1 MMRKFK
7 INWKTV
13 ARNVIVLLNIAV
25 VAVLI
30 YTLKTK
36 GIEFFSTIRI
46 FWLKKEDLIMK
57 KDQALTLLQIVEDC
71 TDVIAKEIEAGLK
84 PNSLLI
90 DYMKERLE
98 GVLEYKGE

>member
-13 ARNVIVLLNIAV
+13 TRNVIVLLNIAV

-36 GIEFFSTIRI
+36 GIEFFSTIGY
-46 FWLKKEDLIMK
+46 F
-57 KDQALTLLQIVEDC
+57 
-71 TDVIAKEIEAGLK
+71 G
-84 PNSLLI
+84 
-90 DYMKERLE
+90 
-98 GVLEYKGE
+98 

>member
-13 ARNVIVLLNIAV
+13 TRNVIILLNIAV

-36 GIEFFSTIRI
+36 GIEFFSTIGY
-46 FWLKKEDLIMK
+46 F
-57 KDQALTLLQIVEDC
+57 
-71 TDVIAKEIEAGLK
+71 G
-84 PNSLLI
+84 
-90 DYMKERLE
+90 
-98 GVLEYKGE
+98 

>member
-13 ARNVIVLLNIAV
+13 TRNVIILLNIAV

-36 GIEFFSTIRI
+36 GISFISTIRI
-46 FWLKKEDLIMK
+46 F
-57 KDQALTLLQIVEDC
+57 
-71 TDVIAKEIEAGLK
+71 
-84 PNSLLI
+84 
-90 DYMKERLE
+90 
-98 GVLEYKGE
+98 

>member
-1 MMRKFK
+1 MMRKFR

-13 ARNVIVLLNIAV
+13 TRNVIVLLNIAV

-46 FWLKKEDLIMK
+46 FRIRR
-57 KDQALTLLQIVEDC
+57 I
-71 TDVIAKEIEAGLK
+71 
-84 PNSLLI
+84 
-90 DYMKERLE
+90 YYERNN
-98 GVLEYKGE
+98 

>member
-1 MMRKFK
+1 MMRKVK

-30 YTLKTK
+30 YTFKTK

-46 FWLKKEDLIMK
+46 FWIIK
-57 KDQALTLLQIVEDC
+57 
-71 TDVIAKEIEAGLK
+71 
-84 PNSLLI
+84 
-90 DYMKERLE
+90 
-98 GVLEYKGE
+98 

>member
-13 ARNVIVLLNIAV
+13 TRNVIILLNIAV

-36 GIEFFSTIRI
+36 GISFISTIGY
-46 FWLKKEDLIMK
+46 FD
-57 KDQALTLLQIVEDC
+57 
-71 TDVIAKEIEAGLK
+71 
-84 PNSLLI
+84 
-90 DYMKERLE
+90 
-98 GVLEYKGE
+98 